1 MNGRIPIEI
10 NDPLALA
17 DEQKRSL
24 AHESRTSSE
33 VPAETQEDAS
43 PSLDTRLAAE
53 SEKYLRLAAD
63 FENFRKRTA
72 RESGCRALE
81 LKDAF
86 IRDLLPV
93 VDNLERA
100 VAGIPASQAAL
111 CEGVKLTLNQL
122 LHLLRLHGFEPEL
135 SLGQPFDPHRHE
147 AMAVRAN
154 PQFPENAVLEVWSQ
168 GWRRGEQIFR
178 PAKVVVNCLRF
189 STPDVGAI

>member
-1 MNGRIPIEI
+1 MNDRIPIGI

-17 DEQKRSL
+17 DEPKRSF

-33 VPAETQEDAS
+33 VSAETEEDAAS
-43 PSLDTRLAAE
+43 RLDTRLTAE
-53 SEKYLRLAAD
+53 REKHLRLAAD

-72 RESGCRALE
+72 QETGRRALE
-81 LKDAF
+81 LKEAF

-122 LHLLRLHGFEPEL
+122 LLLLRKHGFEPEL

-154 PQFPENAVLEVWSQ
+154 PQFPENVVLEVWSQ

-178 PAKVVVNCLRF
+178 PAKVVVNSLRS